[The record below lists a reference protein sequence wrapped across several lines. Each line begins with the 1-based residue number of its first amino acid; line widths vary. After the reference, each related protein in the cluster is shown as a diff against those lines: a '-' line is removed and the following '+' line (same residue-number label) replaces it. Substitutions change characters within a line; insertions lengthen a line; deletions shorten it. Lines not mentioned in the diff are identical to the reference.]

1 MAPATICR
9 TGLTVQ
15 FMADNAVFVSPL
27 FAKSIDFPYLI
38 FVANNAV
45 TDILSL
51 MRLMVE
57 FDSVLKEKNIVSK

>member
-1 MAPATICR
+1 
-9 TGLTVQ
+9 
-15 FMADNAVFVSPL
+15 MADNAVFVSPL